1 MSKEKLFQQRADR
14 LSKAFK
20 HEIPDRVPIALM
32 IETWAAHYAGHDIVD
47 AGFDY
52 PKLRESFLKVADDFE
67 EIDAFPPA
75 FGVRPGNLYAATGSR
90 EFSYFGED
98 GKPFA
103 SVQHTEAGNVMTA
116 EEYPEFIA
124 DPFKFIIEKQLPRRF
139 AAFDKPASQQA
150 IAYGQASVVFKTY
163 MEEAIIKLGGQLAVE
178 KGMPCL
184 FKGSTEMPMD
194 VMMDYFRGFKG
205 ISTDIRRHKDEVIA
219 ACEAVFPLMLK
230 RAIHNVETGI
240 FPGIFIPLHI
250 PTYLRPKDFETFY
263 FPTFKKMVDT
273 LVENDCTPILFM
285 EGNWEPYFDFINQL
299 PKKKVVGLIESGDFK
314 KMKSAIGD
322 TLCIMGG
329 MPVDVI
335 NYSTKA
341 EAIKY
346 TEKLIDD
353 MAPGGGYI
361 FALDKVLLAPNDA
374 NPENLKAVLQ
384 TVDKYGVY
392 R

>member
-1 MSKEKLFQQRADR
+1 
-14 LSKAFK
+14 
-20 HEIPDRVPIALM
+20 
-32 IETWAAHYAGHDIVD
+32 
-47 AGFDY
+47 
-52 PKLRESFLKVADDFE
+52 
-67 EIDAFPPA
+67 
-75 FGVRPGNLYAATGSR
+75 
-90 EFSYFGED
+90 
-98 GKPFA
+98 
-103 SVQHTEAGNVMTA
+103 
-116 EEYPEFIA
+116 
-124 DPFKFIIEKQLPRRF
+124 
-139 AAFDKPASQQA
+139 
-150 IAYGQASVVFKTY
+150 
-163 MEEAIIKLGGQLAVE
+163 
-178 KGMPCL
+178 
-184 FKGSTEMPMD
+184 MPMD

-230 RAIHNVETGI
+230 RAIHNVEKGI